1 METTKKYLILGVLF
15 ILPLLAY
22 MFFAKGVNN
31 FSRLPTINEN
41 ALAINAFTDTKGDSI
56 TLKNNISIISFFG
69 RDIDTTK
76 IFAFNL
82 KEKVYDKNKDF
93 NDFQFVSFIAP
104 GYNQEIEQFKYQ
116 INQTTDAYKWHF
128 VELSPE
134 KIKQV
139 FKALGTDKQLSN
151 NYSSN
156 YAFIIGKSG
165 ALRGRKDDEDDGVK
179 YGYNMAS
186 VADLNNKMEDDVKII
201 LAEYRLALKKNDQ
214 HK

>member
-69 RDIDTTK
+69 HDIDTTK
-76 IFAFNL
+76 VFAFNL
-82 KEKVYDKNKDF
+82 KEKIYDKNKDF

-116 INQTTDAYKWHF
+116 INQTSDAYKWHF

-134 KIKQV
+134 KIKKV

-214 HK
+214 YK